1 MTLGEYQALQCKN
14 MTEAELVDN
23 IISLAQRL
31 DWLVAHFRP
40 AMLADGR
47 YRTAVQGDG
56 KGFPDL
62 VLVRDSSPRLLFAE
76 CKSETGKLTK
86 EQEEWLRRLRLAHYK
101 AAVWVWRPSDWFD
114 GTIETVLARRR
125 E

>member
-1 MTLGEYQALQCKN
+1 MTLTEYQALQCKN
-14 MTEAELVDN
+14 MTEAELVDSV
-23 IISLAQRL
+23 IDLAQRL
-31 DWLVAHFRP
+31 GFLVAHFRP

-76 CKSETGKLTK
+76 CKSETGKLTV
-86 EQEEWLRRLRLAHYK
+86 EQEEWIRRLRLAHFK
-101 AAVWVWRPSDWFD
+101 AAVCLWRPRDWLS
-114 GTIETVLARRR
+114 GEVERVLRGID
-125 E
+125 